1 LGVVE
6 VNVIQMNGAKS
17 EEAPLLEHR
26 VSSKKDT
33 EDMERKKKD
42 VKAMLIKEEERET
55 GVMSWKVLSRYIEAV
70 GGTWVVVV
78 LFFFYVMVEVA
89 RLSTSGWLAIWTDVT
104 RPKMH
109 GPFFYLQVYMLLSFV
124 QVFFNFGN
132 NFWLVLSSLVAAR
145 KLHNRM
151 LESVLRAPISF
162 FHVNP
167 LGRILNR
174 FAKDTGEIDRTIAW
188 YLNVLLAAVFELLS
202 TFVLIGFVNTIA
214 LWAIL
219 PLLLV
224 FNMVYLYFQS
234 TVREV
239 KRLDA
244 ITRSP
249 VYAQFSETLN
259 GAASIRAYNLYDRM
273 AIKSGKAVDA
283 NIRYMVVNMSSNRWL
298 SIRLEFLGGLM
309 IWITATLAVFGN
321 AQASEQAAFAPQMG
335 LLLSYTLNITFLMML
350 TLRLASL
357 VENCFNAVERLGN
370 YIDTPSEAPL
380 VIEGY
385 RPPPAWPT
393 DGAIEFQNVVMR
405 YRPGLPPVIHGL
417 SFKIHP
423 MEKIGVV
430 GRTGAGKSS
439 MINILFRIVEAESG
453 HILIDGLSIG
463 KMGLSDLRKNLGIIP
478 QSPVLFSGSMRFNLD
493 PFGEH
498 TDADLWESLERAH
511 LTDVFHRNGIGLDSE
526 VSEGGENFSVGQR
539 QLLNLAR
546 ALIRRSKILVLDEAT
561 ASVDYAT
568 DALIQNTI
576 RKEFKS
582 CTMITIAH
590 RLNTIIDTDRIL
602 VLDSGMLIEF
612 NTPQQLLSN
621 ADSMFSGMVRST
633 GAANARHL
641 HHIVTGG
648 TNMESEIEE
657 VNESQHIA
665 NGH

>member
-1 LGVVE
+1 
-6 VNVIQMNGAKS
+6 
-17 EEAPLLEHR
+17 
-26 VSSKKDT
+26 
-33 EDMERKKKD
+33 
-42 VKAMLIKEEERET
+42 
-55 GVMSWKVLSRYIEAV
+55 
-70 GGTWVVVV
+70 
-78 LFFFYVMVEVA
+78 
-89 RLSTSGWLAIWTDVT
+89 
-104 RPKMH
+104 
-109 GPFFYLQVYMLLSFV
+109 
-124 QVFFNFGN
+124 
-132 NFWLVLSSLVAAR
+132 
-145 KLHNRM
+145 M

-174 FAKDTGEIDRTIAW
+174 FAKDTGEIDRTLAW
-188 YLNVLLAAVFELLS
+188 YVNGLLAAGFELLS

-224 FNMVYLYFQS
+224 FNMAYLYFQS

-273 AIKSGKAVDA
+273 AIKSGRAVDA
-283 NIRYMVVNMSSNRWL
+283 NIRYMVANTSSNRWL

-321 AQASEQAAFAPQMG
+321 ARASDQAAFAPQMG

-357 VENCFNAVERLGN
+357 AENSFNAVERVGN

-405 YRPGLPPVIHGL
+405 YRPDLPPVIHGL
-417 SFKIHP
+417 SVKIHP

-439 MINILFRIVEAESG
+439 MINTLFRMVEAESG
-453 HILIDGLSIG
+453 HILIDGLSIR

-493 PFGEH
+493 PFGKH

-546 ALIRRSKILVLDEAT
+546 ALIRRPKILVLDEAT

-568 DALIQNTI
+568 DALIQKTI

-602 VLDSGMLIEF
+602 VLDAGMLIEF

-621 ADSMFSGMVRST
+621 TDSMFSGMVQST

-641 HHIVTGG
+641 HRIVMGG

-657 VNESQHIA
+657 VNQSQYFA